1 MCRRR
6 NEVNMKYRNPIV
18 RGYSPDPTICRAG
31 EDYYLVN
38 SSFEFFP
45 GLPVYHSKN
54 LANWELIS
62 YALNRESQL
71 DLYKC
76 IPSGG
81 IFAPTLRLHDGTFFL
96 CTTNVS
102 SHGNFIIHTKDI
114 TGEWSEPVWVAQ
126 GGIDP
131 SLFI

>member
-1 MCRRR
+1 MCRRGK
-6 NEVNMKYRNPIV
+6 EVDMKYRNPIV

-81 IFAPTLRLHDGTFFL
+81 DFRSDLT
-96 CTTNVS
+96 
-102 SHGNFIIHTKDI
+102 
-114 TGEWSEPVWVAQ
+114 VA
-126 GGIDP
+126 
-131 SLFI
+131 

>member
-1 MCRRR
+1 
-6 NEVNMKYRNPIV
+6 MKYRNPIV

-54 LANWELIS
+54 LANWELVS

-71 DLYKC
+71 D
-76 IPSGG
+76 
-81 IFAPTLRLHDGTFFL
+81 
-96 CTTNVS
+96 
-102 SHGNFIIHTKDI
+102 
-114 TGEWSEPVWVAQ
+114 
-126 GGIDP
+126 
-131 SLFI
+131 